1 MIDPPNSR
9 DLIGAGAS
17 APGLAPDQLVDLLR
31 ADLKRRWHSGRPLPL
46 TTYLNRFP
54 QIHADSICAVD
65 LIWSEFLIRESLG
78 ERPSLDDYL
87 RDFPQF
93 ASLLKQQHRVH
104 QWVEQAGPSGIS
116 LPTFADLSLAKLSA
130 DRAEA
135 GPRSEL
141 DPDLGSLEAQGYEI
155 LNEIGRGGMGVV
167 YRAHDRRRE
176 QVVAL
181 KIMRGSGPSALYRF
195 KQEFRGLADISHPN
209 LVALRELVSD
219 GRDWFFTMDLIDGVD
234 FLAYVRPGSHSLCAQ
249 PTTELQIPG
258 LKQEPKLPS
267 SEVVVVQGPARFDR
281 LREGLRQLAEGVAA
295 LHEAGWLH
303 RDLKPS
309 NVLVTSE
316 GRVVILDFGLGAE
329 LGPGGLHHNSSTHLL
344 GTAAYMSPEQ
354 AAGRTVTPASDW
366 YSVGVILYEALTGRL
381 PYVGGAIDV
390 LMEKQRLD
398 PTPPRK
404 VTTELPDDLDELC
417 SALLRRDP
425 DARPNAAEI
434 LRCLQSWTQ
443 EVRAPPF
450 PRMAAKTARRLVGRE
465 HHVSMLSDAYDAMK
479 QGGPVVVLVHGPSG
493 VGKTALV
500 ERFVETL
507 PADDGAVV
515 LPGRCHAQESVPYKA
530 LDGVID
536 ALGQALRRLPPVEVE
551 AVLPRDFPYLCQV
564 FPTLQLVEGV
574 GRPRRRLQEI
584 ADPREQRKRCVAALR
599 DLLGRLGDRRPLVLL
614 IDDLHWGDQ
623 DSAALMVDLLEPP
636 DPPVL
641 LLIGCYRRANA
652 QSGPFLPRVMGA
664 MGPGSGRALIR
675 ELPVDELATEDALVL
690 ARELCG
696 GGFDGQEKELLVAAA
711 ARESAGNPFFIGE
724 LVRHARH
731 DAVCF
736 DAPSTGFPIRLVDV
750 VEERLQSLS
759 PEARRVLEIIAVF
772 GRPIGAA
779 EACRAAGVLENG
791 PSVLSKL
798 RASRLIRTTTF
809 QTTQDRYET
818 YHDRIR
824 ETLLSLLQPS
834 AMEAHHLRLAMTL
847 KAVNYPDPEVLAIHY
862 REAGW
867 SPEASR
873 YFALAGDQ
881 SVGVLAFDRA
891 STLYRLAIE
900 LGPEV
905 AAGSREL
912 RIKLGDALASA
923 GRGGEAAG
931 EYLAAAIDHSAESL
945 DLRRRAAVQYLITGH
960 VDQGLETLRGVVGA
974 VGIRIPRS
982 SWKTLS
988 SLLFERARIR
998 LRGVSCRP
1006 GPPGLA
1012 SHGDLTR
1019 IDICWSASIGLS
1031 IIDPIRGAVFQAR
1044 SLRYALRAR
1053 EPRRIVRAL
1062 AMEAAHVACAGL
1074 PSSRRTAKLL
1084 QAAESA
1090 ARLAPEPY
1098 TQGILQLARAICAY
1112 LEGRWREARTFA
1124 EPAEAIFRDQCTG
1137 VAWEIDTVRIF
1148 ALWSLNY
1155 LGEIGELR
1163 RRWSE
1168 LMKDAKERSD
1178 MYMVGTLGTLGM
1190 AIVRVADDDLATAE
1204 EELREV
1210 SRLWSRQG
1218 FHIQHHNCV
1227 LASCMINL
1235 YRGDNVE
1242 TWERLEM
1249 LRPTYARSLLL
1260 RVQTIRIELYRFRA
1274 RGALAASR
1282 VVDDPGRLVQEA
1294 ARTARSLER
1303 ENFPV
1308 AAAHALSI
1316 RAQIAASR
1324 GASSVARSLLEGAI
1338 SAYRALG
1345 MALFAAA
1352 SQRSLGSLLGGDEGM
1367 ALVAEADQWMTSQ
1380 GIRNPAR
1387 MAALYVASQP
1397 DHEQ

>member
-1 MIDPPNSR
+1 
-9 DLIGAGAS
+9 
-17 APGLAPDQLVDLLR
+17 
-31 ADLKRRWHSGRPLPL
+31 
-46 TTYLNRFP
+46 
-54 QIHADSICAVD
+54 

-78 ERPSLDDYL
+78 DRPSLDDYV
-87 RDFPQF
+87 RDYPRF
-93 ASLLKQQHRVH
+93 ALLLKQQHRVH
-104 QWVEQAGPSGIS
+104 QWVEQAGPSGNS
-116 LPTFADLSLAKLSA
+116 MPAFADVSLEEPHAGLTL
-130 DRAEA
+130 A
-135 GPRSEL
+135 GPRTER
-141 DPDLGSLEAQGYEI
+141 DPDLPSLETQGYEI
-155 LNEIGRGGMGVV
+155 LDQIGRGGMGVV
-167 YRAHDRRRE
+167 YRAYDRRRE

-181 KIMRGSGPSALYRF
+181 KMMRGSDPSSLYRF
-195 KQEFRGLADISHPN
+195 KKEFRGLADISHPN

-234 FLAYVRPGSHSLCAQ
+234 FLADVRPGAHAHCAQ
-249 PTTELQIPG
+249 PLTELQIDGPAEE
-258 LKQEPKLPS
+258 QKLPS
-267 SEVVVVQGPARFDR
+267 SEVVVVQGPAQFDR
-281 LREGLRQLAEGVAA
+281 LRDGLRQLAEGVAA

-309 NVLVTSE
+309 NVLVTPE

-329 LGPGGLHHNSSTHLL
+329 LEQGGLHHTSSTSLL

-381 PYVGGAIDV
+381 PFAGGALDV

-398 PTPPRK
+398 PTPPGK
-404 VTTELPDDLDELC
+404 VMAELPDDLDELC

-425 DARPNAAEI
+425 DARPQATDI
-434 LRCLQSWTQ
+434 LRSLQSWTPGAR
-443 EVRAPPF
+443 VPAS
-450 PRMAAKTARRLVGRE
+450 PRNESRTSRHLVGRE
-465 HHVSMLSDAYDAMK
+465 HHLSVLSDAYCAMR
-479 QGGPVVVLVHGPSG
+479 QGGPVLVLVHGPSG

-536 ALGQALRRLPPVEVE
+536 ALGQALRRLSPVEVE
-551 AVLPRDFPYLCQV
+551 AMLPRDFPYLCQV
-564 FPTLQLVEGV
+564 FPTLQLVEG
-574 GRPRRRLQEI
+574 GGGPRRRLQEI

-599 DLLGRLGDRRPLVLL
+599 DLLGRLGDRRPLVLI

-623 DSAALMVDLLEPP
+623 DSASLLVDLLQPP
-636 DPPVL
+636 DPPAL
-641 LLIGCYRRANA
+641 LFIGCYRRADA
-652 QSGPFLPRVMGA
+652 QSSPFLARVVKA
-664 MGPGSGRALIR
+664 MGPGCGRIRIR
-675 ELPVDELATEDALVL
+675 ELPVDELATEDALAL
-690 ARELCG
+690 ARGLCG
-696 GGFDGQEKELLVAAA
+696 GDFADPERELFVATA
-711 ARESAGNPFFIGE
+711 ARESGGNPFFIGE

-731 DAVCF
+731 DPVRF
-736 DAPSTGFPIRLVDV
+736 DALSGGRPIRLVDV
-750 VEERLQSLS
+750 VEERLHSLS
-759 PEARRVLEIIAVF
+759 PEARQVLEVIAVF

-791 PSVLSKL
+791 PSVLSGL
-798 RASRLIRTTTF
+798 RASRLIRTTNF
-809 QTTQDRYET
+809 QATQDRYET

-847 KAVNYPDPEVLAIHY
+847 RAVSYPDPEVLAIHY

-867 SPEASR
+867 YPEASR

-891 STLYRLAIE
+891 SALYRLAIE
-900 LGPEV
+900 LGSDE
-905 AAGSREL
+905 AAGSRAL
-912 RIKLGDALASA
+912 RIKLGDALANA

-931 EYLAAAIDHSAESL
+931 EYLAAAIDDSAESL

-974 VGIRIPRS
+974 VGMRIPRS

-988 SLLFERARIR
+988 SLLFERAWVR
-998 LRGVSCRP
+998 LRGVSCSA

-1012 SHGDLTR
+1012 SQRDLTR

-1044 SLRYALRAR
+1044 SLRYALRAG

-1062 AMEAAHVACAGL
+1062 AMEAAHVACGGR
-1074 PSSRRTAKLL
+1074 PFSRRTAHLL
-1084 QAAESA
+1084 QAAEFA

-1098 TQGILQLARAICAY
+1098 TQGMLQLARAISAY
-1112 LEGRWREARTFA
+1112 LEGRWKEARTFA

-1137 VAWEIDTVRIF
+1137 VAWEIDTARIF

-1168 LMKDAKERSD
+1168 LMRDAKERGD
-1178 MYMVGTLGTLGM
+1178 MYMTGTLGTLMM
-1190 AIVRVADDDLATAE
+1190 AIVRVADDDLE
-1204 EELREV
+1204 SGQDELRQV

-1227 LASCMINL
+1227 LASCLISL
-1235 YRGDNVE
+1235 YRGDNAE

-1282 VVDDPGRLVQEA
+1282 VADYPGRLVQEA
-1294 ARTARSLER
+1294 VRTVRSLER
-1303 ENFPV
+1303 EDFPA

-1324 GASSVARSLLEGAI
+1324 GASFAARSLFEGAI
-1338 SAYRALG
+1338 CAYRELG
-1345 MALFAAA
+1345 MSLFAAA
-1352 SQRSLGSLLGGDEGM
+1352 TQRGLGSLLGGDEGM

-1387 MAALYVASQP
+1387 MAALYVGPAP
-1397 DHEQ
+1397 DRE

>member
-1 MIDPPNSR
+1 MTDSPNSP
-9 DLIGAGAS
+9 DMIGDGVSEA
-17 APGLAPDQLVDLLR
+17 GLAPDQLVDLLR
-31 ADLKRRWHSGRPLPL
+31 ADQKRRWQSGRPLAVAA
-46 TTYLNRFP
+46 YLNRFP
-54 QIHADSICAVD
+54 QMNTNSTCAVD

-78 ERPSLDDYL
+78 DRPSLDDYM

-116 LPTFADLSLAKLSA
+116 NPTFVDLSLEKPHAG
-130 DRAEA
+130 RAEA
-135 GPRSEL
+135 GLRSES
-141 DPDLGSLEAQGYEI
+141 DPDLGSLKAQGYEI
-155 LNEIGRGGMGVV
+155 LDEIGRGGMGVV
-167 YRAHDRRRE
+167 YRAYDRRRE

-181 KIMRGSGPSALYRF
+181 KMMRGSDPSSLYRF
-195 KQEFRGLADISHPN
+195 KKEFRGLADISHPN
-209 LVALRELVSD
+209 LITLRELISD

-234 FLAYVRPGSHSLCAQ
+234 FLTFVRPWAGGHRAQ
-249 PTTELQIPG
+249 PPTEVQIPD
-258 LKQEPKLPS
+258 LEQEQKLPS
-267 SEVVVVQGPARFDR
+267 SEVVIVQSPARFDR
-281 LREGLRQLAEGVAA
+281 LRDGLRQLAEGVAA

-309 NVLVTSE
+309 NVLVTPA

-329 LGPGGLHHNSSTHLL
+329 LGPGGLHHSSSTHLL

-366 YSVGVILYEALTGRL
+366 YSVGVILYEALTGRV
-381 PYVGGAIDV
+381 PFIGGAVDV
-390 LMEKQRLD
+390 LMAKQRLD
-398 PTPPRK
+398 PTPPRN
-404 VTTELPDDLDELC
+404 VAGELPDDLDELC
-417 SALLRRDP
+417 FALLGRDP
-425 DARPNAAEI
+425 DTRPHAADV
-434 LRCLQSWTQ
+434 LRSLQSW
-443 EVRAPPF
+443 APGARVPVS
-450 PRMAAKTARRLVGRE
+450 PHDAASTSRHLVGRE
-465 HHVSMLSDAYDAMK
+465 HHLSVLSDAYGAMK

-500 ERFVETL
+500 DRFVETL
-507 PADDGAVV
+507 PAEDCAVV

-536 ALGQALRRLPPVEVE
+536 ALGQALRRLPTVEVE
-551 AVLPRDFPYLCQV
+551 AVLPREFPHLCQV
-564 FPTLQLVEGV
+564 FPTLQLVERV
-574 GRPRRRLQEI
+574 GGPRRRLQEI

-599 DLLGRLGDRRPLVLL
+599 DLLGRMGDRRPLVLV

-623 DSAALMVDLLEPP
+623 DSASLLVDLLEPP
-636 DPPVL
+636 GPPAL
-641 LLIGCYRRANA
+641 LLIGCYRRADA
-652 QSGPFLPRVMGA
+652 QSSPFLARVMGA
-664 MGPGSGRALIR
+664 MGPRSGGALIR

-690 ARELCG
+690 ARDLCG
-696 GGFDGQEKELLVAAA
+696 GDFEGHEREQFLAAA

-731 DAVCF
+731 NSVRL
-736 DAPSTGFPIRLVDV
+736 DAPSTGCPIRLVDV
-750 VEERLQSLS
+750 VEERLLSLS
-759 PEARRVLEIIAVF
+759 PEARRVLEVIAVF

-791 PSVLSKL
+791 PSVLSML
-798 RASRLIRTTTF
+798 RAGRLIRTTNF
-809 QTTQDRYET
+809 QATQDRYET

-834 AMEAHHLRLAMTL
+834 TMEAHHLRLALTL
-847 KAVNYPDPEVLAIHY
+847 RAVSYPDPEVLAIHY

-867 SPEASR
+867 YPEASH

-891 STLYRLAIE
+891 SALYRLAIE
-900 LGPEV
+900 RGSDE

-912 RIKLGDALASA
+912 RIKLGDALANA

-931 EYLAAAIDHSAESL
+931 EYLAAAIDDSAESL

-960 VDQGLETLRGVVGA
+960 VDQGLETLRGVVGT
-974 VGIRIPRS
+974 VGMRIPRS

-988 SLLFERARIR
+988 SLFLERAWIR
-998 LRGVSCRP
+998 VRGVTCRP

-1012 SHGDLTR
+1012 SQRDLTR

-1044 SLRYALRAR
+1044 SLRYALRAG

-1074 PSSRRTAKLL
+1074 PASRRTGRLL
-1084 QAAESA
+1084 QAADSA

-1098 TQGILQLARAICAY
+1098 THGILQLARAIAAY
-1112 LEGRWREARTFA
+1112 LQGRWKEARTFA

-1137 VAWEIDTVRIF
+1137 VAWEIDTARIF

-1168 LMKDAKERSD
+1168 WMKDAKERGD

-1190 AIVRVADDDLATAE
+1190 ALVRVADDDLPTAE
-1204 EELREV
+1204 DELREV

-1227 LASCMINL
+1227 LASCLISL
-1235 YRGDNVE
+1235 YLGDNAE

-1249 LRPTYARSLLL
+1249 LRPAYARSLLL
-1260 RVQTIRIELYRFRA
+1260 HVQTIRVELYRFRA

-1282 VVDDPGRLVQEA
+1282 VAADPRLLLQEA
-1294 ARTARSLER
+1294 ARTVRRLER
-1303 ENFPV
+1303 EDFPT

-1324 GASSVARSLLEGAI
+1324 GASSEARSLFEGAV
-1338 SAYRALG
+1338 SAYRKLS
-1345 MALFAAA
+1345 MSLFAAA

-1367 ALVAEADQWMTSQ
+1367 ALVAQADQWMTSQ

-1387 MAALYVASQP
+1387 MAALYVASEP
-1397 DHEQ
+1397 DHE